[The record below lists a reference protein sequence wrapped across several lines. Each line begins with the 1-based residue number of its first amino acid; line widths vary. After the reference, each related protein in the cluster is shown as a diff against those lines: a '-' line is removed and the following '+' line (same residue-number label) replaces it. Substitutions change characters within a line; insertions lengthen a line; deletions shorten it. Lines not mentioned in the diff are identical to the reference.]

1 MVDNN
6 VTHVWLKARS
16 DIKCVMLLLILPGPD
31 GNLCKLDHFKVLT
44 SRDIDLMV
52 GVSCS
57 Q

>member
-1 MVDNN
+1 MVDND

-16 DIKCVMLLLILPGPD
+16 NIKCVMLLLILPGPG

-44 SRDIDLMV
+44 SRHIHLMV

-57 Q
+57 H